1 MFPIEQLPN
10 ELLVHIFRLMNPVDR
25 LRVERV
31 CTRWNILAKN
41 CGWFQFNKLSINSFP
56 TASALN
62 NVPGKNELKWLFSRC
77 GRYIR
82 ELDMAGPLLDDGT
95 LSDLLP
101 MLANLGHLNLANN
114 EEIFAGLIKVL
125 SECQGIESPATA
137 LKFLEYSDAAY
148 HQELFRQI
156 AEQKIQLHGL
166 GLLSIS
172 LDEVMLMSLRRID
185 CSRMKYFSIRLDLGS
200 ELCFSMTLAGMPNLV
215 ALEVLTQGATEFLDE
230 VVEAIVQGCPKLKL
244 LKLVVLNPEELVVS
258 SLNNLTAIK
267 LSAVSIQLCGSGGSH
282 DLSNF
287 LKQVS
292 SHGLLKFF
300 DTNASLSNDSIC
312 QAMRECKNLN
322 RLFWDETNFSFN
334 ELFDVL
340 DAIHAGKAPVTNGD
354 ESMLRISAD
363 QNVSHPWIINITGN
377 QLHRIRGAGLPPLMD
392 SMGYW
397 GL

>member
-1 MFPIEQLPN
+1 
-10 ELLVHIFRLMNPVDR
+10 
-25 LRVERV
+25 
-31 CTRWNILAKN
+31 
-41 CGWFQFNKLSINSFP
+41 
-56 TASALN
+56 
-62 NVPGKNELKWLFSRC
+62 
-77 GRYIR
+77 
-82 ELDMAGPLLDDGT
+82 
-95 LSDLLP
+95 
-101 MLANLGHLNLANN
+101 MLANLGHLNLANVFMNRQALEMIAKCCPKTLKSVCFEVDGMN

-125 SECQGIESPATA
+125 SECQGIEVIRFRHYFDSVSHHISRLPQA

-172 LDEVMLMSLRRID
+172 LDEVMLMSLHRID
-185 CSRMKYFSIRLDLGS
+185 CSRMKYFSIRLDLG
-200 ELCFSMTLAGMPNLV
+200 T
-215 ALEVLTQGATEFLDE
+215 LEVLTQGATEFLDE

-363 QNVSHPWIINITGN
+363 QTVSHPWIINITGN